1 MLYSAR
7 KYCATTFGRQSIV
20 LKSTTLVFRVF
31 KPVSECVRVL
41 KGSSR
46 SVLLLLR
53 DKWKDRIHTIAFSF
67 ICFTFQ
73 STLCCIL
80 LPLLAEWHTLKQKCC
95 EVVLSP
101 TSLFK
106 KFFFSDIITYT
117 CYNMKKKKVS
127 FTGNVCHMFHST
139 FGCILFINKIKVGYM
154 RLFLLVINTA
164 ASELA
169 LTHTHMHIH
178 THECVQCSSSSLLI
192 KH

>member
-1 MLYSAR
+1 M
-7 KYCATTFGRQSIV
+7 
-20 LKSTTLVFRVF
+20 FRVF

-73 STLCCIL
+73 STLCCIFTPFTSRVAYTKTEML
-80 LPLLAEWHTLKQKCC
+80 WSGAVPYF
-95 EVVLSP
+95 VVLKKKIFFQISSP
-101 TSLFK
+101 TLVT
-106 KFFFSDIITYT
+106 IW
-117 CYNMKKKKVS
+117 KKKVS

-154 RLFLLVINTA
+154 RLFLLVIKTA
-164 ASELA
+164 TSELA
-169 LTHTHMHIH
+169 LTQTHMHIH
-178 THECVQCSSSSLLI
+178 TNECVQCSSSSLLI

>member
-1 MLYSAR
+1 MCES
-7 KYCATTFGRQSIV
+7 
-20 LKSTTLVFRVF
+20 
-31 KPVSECVRVL
+31 
-41 KGSSR
+41 
-46 SVLLLLR
+46 
-53 DKWKDRIHTIAFSF
+53 WKAALD
-67 ICFTFQ
+67 
-73 STLCCIL
+73 LCCFYCVTNEKTAFTPLHFLSFVLHFKAHYVAFL

-106 KFFFSDIITYT
+106 NFFFFQISSPTLVTIW
-117 CYNMKKKKVS
+117 KKKVS

-154 RLFLLVINTA
+154 RLFLLVIKTA